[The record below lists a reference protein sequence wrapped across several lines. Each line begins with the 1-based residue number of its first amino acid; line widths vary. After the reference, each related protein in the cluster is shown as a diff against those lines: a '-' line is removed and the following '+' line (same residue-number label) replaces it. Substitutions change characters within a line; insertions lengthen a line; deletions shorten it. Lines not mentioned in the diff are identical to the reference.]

1 MVKSHWAEVF
11 FSDICGQT
19 GAVRYKT
26 FIIGLCKHGCENVGV
41 GFGARVEV
49 EAYFGIIVHV
59 DCKNTGDTIMIVMG
73 TWRLYYSRYYLP
85 FMARVTLNSL
95 RPTRHVSSAMSM

>member
-1 MVKSHWAEVF
+1 MVKSLWAEVF
-11 FSDICGQT
+11 FSDICGQA

-26 FIIGLCKHGCENVGV
+26 FITGLCKHGRENVCV

-59 DCKNTGDTIMIVMG
+59 GCKNTGDIMVVMG
-73 TWRLYYSRYYLP
+73 TWILYYDRDYLP

-95 RPTRHVSSAMSM
+95 RPTLHESSAMSM